1 MFGEPY
7 DIKDRHSRLGVM
19 LTYGLALVF
28 FFFVQDPFQGLIYSQ
43 MALSLQLPFTIGLQ
57 LYLTS
62 SRQIMGKYA
71 NNTRQKLVL
80 GAIGLFVTALNILL
94 LKDMLLG

>member
-1 MFGEPY
+1 MVPA
-7 DIKDRHSRLGVM
+7 
-19 LTYGLALVF
+19 ALIIF
-28 FFFVQDPFQGLIYSQ
+28 LIRTPFQGLIYSQ

-62 SRQIMGKYA
+62 SVQVMGKYA
-71 NNTRQKLVL
+71 NNLRQRIVL
-80 GAIGLFVTALNILL
+80 AAIGLFVTALNVLL

>member
-1 MFGEPY
+1 MLKFY
-7 DIKDRHSRLGVM
+7 RLHIS
-19 LTYGLALVF
+19 ALLF

-62 SRQIMGKYA
+62 SVQVMGKYA
-71 NNTRQKLVL
+71 NNLRQRIVL
-80 GAIGLFVTALNILL
+80 AAIGLFVTALNVLL